1 MERACLPFSVHTELE
16 TNLAQNL
23 YLLIADLAGAAL
35 TSVLDLRVALAA
47 EAVNKAH
54 TDDVAYQPV
63 R

>member
-1 MERACLPFSVHTELE
+1 VHTELE